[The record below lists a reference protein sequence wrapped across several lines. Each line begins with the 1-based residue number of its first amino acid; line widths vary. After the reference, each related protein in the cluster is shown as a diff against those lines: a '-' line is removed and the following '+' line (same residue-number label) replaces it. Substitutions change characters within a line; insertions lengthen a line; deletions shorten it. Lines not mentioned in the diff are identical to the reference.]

1 MSASHTL
8 PVPLAPASALKEWR
22 FPVEGMTCGSCVARV
37 EKALAATPGVKEA
50 SVNFATEQA
59 SVKAGREVTLDMLK
73 AAVEKAGYAVGN
85 TAGAA
90 LGEASVRLKIGD
102 MTCASCVARV
112 EKALK
117 QVPGVLSAEVNL
129 ATETADVTLTSD
141 AADLPRLIAAVEKA
155 GYRAEAIL
163 DTDTGARPAAP
174 SGWAA
179 RKQAPARERPPP
191 SACRR
196 AGESGSRRL
205 APVARSR
212 KRMWADG

>member
-22 FPVEGMTCGSCVARV
+22 FPVRGMTCGSCVARV

-102 MTCASCVARV
+102 MTCASCVGRV
-112 EKALK
+112 EK
-117 QVPGVLSAEVNL
+117 P
-129 ATETADVTLTSD
+129 
-141 AADLPRLIAAVEKA
+141 
-155 GYRAEAIL
+155 
-163 DTDTGARPAAP
+163 
-174 SGWAA
+174 
-179 RKQAPARERPPP
+179 
-191 SACRR
+191 
-196 AGESGSRRL
+196 
-205 APVARSR
+205 
-212 KRMWADG
+212 